1 MMNCTD
7 YQSTLHDWFDGELA
21 AQEEAALEAHLTGCA
36 ECREEAESLRALLAD
51 AAALPREIAP
61 PRDLWPEIAA
71 RIEAARVI
79 EVDFGAAR
87 RVRGSLWRG
96 RALLAAAAVVLV
108 VASSAV
114 TASFLRR
121 GGGAGEVAQVEQAPI
136 RALPPAGTALA
147 AFEPAEADYER
158 TIADL
163 HAAVEAGEGVLAPET
178 IATLVANLRIID
190 RAIAESRRALEADPN
205 NRDLVLML
213 SGVYSQKVELLQTAV
228 MLQKT

>member
-1 MMNCTD
+1 MNCTD

-21 AQEEAALEAHLTGCA
+21 APEEAALQAHLAGCA
-36 ECREEAESLRALLAD
+36 ECREEADALRALLAD

-71 RIEAARVI
+71 RIEASRVI

-87 RVRGSLWRG
+87 RLSGSLWRG

-108 VASSAV
+108 LASSAV
-114 TASFLRR
+114 TAAFLRR
-121 GGGAGEVAQVEQAPI
+121 GGGMGEVAQVEPAPI

-158 TIADL
+158 TISDL
-163 HAAVEAGEGVLAPET
+163 HAVVEAGEGVLAPET
-178 IATLVANLRIID
+178 IATLETNLRIID
-190 RAIAESRRALEADPN
+190 KAIAESRAALEADPN

-213 SGVYSQKVELLQTAV
+213 SGVYRQKVELLQTAV
-228 MLQKT
+228 MLQKS

>member
-1 MMNCTD
+1 MNCTD

-21 AQEEAALEAHLTGCA
+21 VETETSLQAHLARCD
-36 ECREEAESLRALLAD
+36 ECRAEAEALRTLLAE

-71 RIEAARVI
+71 RIEATRVV
-79 EVDFGAAR
+79 EVDFGAGR
-87 RVRGSLWRG
+87 RVRASLWRG

-114 TASFLRR
+114 TAAFLR
-121 GGGAGEVAQVEQAPI
+121 GGGEVAVNEPAMI
-136 RALPPAGTALA
+136 RVHPPAGTAFA

-158 TIADL
+158 TISDL
-163 HAAVEAGEGVLAPET
+163 RAAVAVGEGVLAPET
-178 IATLVANLRIID
+178 VATLDANLRIID
-190 RAIAESRRALEADPN
+190 RAIAESRAALEADPN

-213 SGVYSQKVELLQTAV
+213 SGIYRQKVELLQTAV
-228 MLQKT
+228 VLQKT